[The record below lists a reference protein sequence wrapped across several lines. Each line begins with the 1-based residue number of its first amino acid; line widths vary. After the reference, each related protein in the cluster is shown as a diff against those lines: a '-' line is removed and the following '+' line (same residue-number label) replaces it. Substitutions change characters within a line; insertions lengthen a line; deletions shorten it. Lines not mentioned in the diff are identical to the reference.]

1 VTEQPSSAT
10 SARSPEGVPTPEL
23 ASPPSQGQAAS
34 TPQVIDAEAIAAS
47 VRESIK
53 SDIKE
58 LSDLVKRVQSDKD
71 RRITGI
77 QKDVADLAR
86 RLGVPEEK
94 VVQAQREQVLDQI
107 VAEHQERL
115 SSPAVPGR
123 AVGEQ
128 ESPEESKFKNE
139 TALLLTTLEAK
150 HGVQITD
157 DELKAMIDERQKAK
171 NPYRST
177 ADYFADISDLAMK
190 KVKQTSS
197 VTPASAAAPA
207 GQPVVSAGT
216 DGLQEELEKA
226 LKHPVTNAA
235 RIKELQA
242 ELKKREALK

>member
-94 VVQAQREQVLDQI
+94 VVQAQRDQVLDQM
-107 VAEHQERL
+107 VEERL

-157 DELKAMIDERQKAK
+157 DELKAMIDERQKAGK
-171 NPYRST
+171 PYKST